1 VGAVS
6 RGETSLVT
14 RALASQTPST
24 TRRRATPAQR
34 REAARNLLRAAR
46 LKKNLPLLL
55 LVLAG
60 ALLAPPR
67 LNWGLLCA
75 SLVLALIS
83 AAFMTHLNILTD
95 VELDRE
101 KKPHLWRWLS
111 TDPELMVG
119 ALGLELGIVVG
130 GVAVL
135 ALFAPLLALGLA
147 LFTLL
152 TVLYSYNFFRPASAV
167 ASRLKAHWLG
177 HFAVCVGA
185 YLSLWIV
192 GYCSAGRP
200 ALASLGSWLPVFCS
214 VSLSE
219 YSLFLAESAIDADEE
234 RRYGLATA
242 AHLLGRR
249 GSSIAALGVWLA
261 ASSALAAYAT
271 FGLAA
276 ALRERVLIA
285 FGPALLA
292 RGLTTLLLALELK
305 RAEAL
310 RSTLPDAVFW
320 GSRLL
325 TALTLAVLF
334 FH

>member
-1 VGAVS
+1 V
-6 RGETSLVT
+6 
-14 RALASQTPST
+14 
-24 TRRRATPAQR
+24 RRASPAQR
-34 REAARNLLRAAR
+34 REALRNLLRAAR

-60 ALLAPPR
+60 ALLTPPR

-83 AAFMTHLNILTD
+83 ASFMTHLNILTD

-101 KKPHLWRWLS
+101 KKPQLWRWLS
-111 TDPELMVG
+111 GDPQLMVG
-119 ALGLELGIVVG
+119 TLGLELGVVVG

-152 TVLYSYNFFRPASAV
+152 TVLYSYNFLRPASAV

-177 HFAVCVGA
+177 HFAVCVGG
-185 YLSLWIV
+185 YLSLWVV
-192 GYCSAGRP
+192 GYCSGRP
-200 ALASLGSWLPVFCS
+200 SLASLGSWLPILCC

-219 YSLFLAESAIDADEE
+219 YSLFLAESALDADEE
-234 RRYGLATA
+234 RRHGLATA

-249 GSSIAALGVWLA
+249 GSSIAALCLWLV
-261 ASSALAAYAT
+261 ASGAITAYAV
-271 FGLAA
+271 GLAP

-292 RGLTTLLLALELK
+292 RGVTALLLALPLQ
-305 RAEAL
+305 RDEAL

-325 TALTLAVLF
+325 TTLTLAVAF

>member
-1 VGAVS
+1 MGAVS
-6 RGETSLVT
+6 QSETSLVT
-14 RALASQTPST
+14 PAPASQTQIASV
-24 TRRRATPAQR
+24 RRATPAQR
-34 REAARNLLRAAR
+34 REAVRNLLRAAR

-60 ALLAPPR
+60 ALLAPR
-67 LNWGLLCA
+67 LNWWLLGA

-83 AAFMTHLNILTD
+83 AVFMTHLNILTD

-119 ALGLELGIVVG
+119 ALGLELGVVLG
-130 GVAVL
+130 GVGVL
-135 ALFAPLLALGLA
+135 ALFAPLPALGLA

-152 TVLYSYNFFRPASAV
+152 TVLYSYNFLRPASAV

-177 HFAVCVGA
+177 HFAVCVGG

-192 GYCSAGRP
+192 GYCSVGQP
-200 ALASLGSWLPVFCS
+200 SGASQWHWLPVLCC

-219 YSLFLAESAIDADEE
+219 YSLFLAESAIDAEEE
-234 RRYGLATA
+234 RRHGLATA

-249 GSSIAALGVWLA
+249 GSSLAALGVWLA
-261 ASSALAAYAT
+261 ASGAIGVYALYW
-271 FGLAA
+271 LEPEV
-276 ALRERVLIA
+276 RERVLIA

-292 RGLTTLLLALELK
+292 RGSVALLLALELK
-305 RAEAL
+305 RDPAL

-325 TALTLAVLF
+325 TTLTLAVTF